1 MLCENNRHFDTNST
15 MTDKRLV
22 TTGSDYEARGLV
34 PQAFLEGIL
43 EFCFVFAQ
51 KKNILQTKTQHKKEK
66 MSDRY
71 PVCDPLVSICSPPEK
86 QLKYVTKQREG
97 GNEVVFWLAIKNA
110 ALIQWHKLKQET
122 PGIAYIDM
130 LNGIIPG

>member
-1 MLCENNRHFDTNST
+1 

-22 TTGSDYEARGLV
+22 TTGSDYQARGLV
-34 PQAFLEGIL
+34 PQAFFGGNFRI
-43 EFCFVFAQ
+43 CFVFAQ
-51 KKNILQTKTQHKKEK
+51 KKHIFQTKTRQKKEK

-71 PVCDPLVSICSPPEK
+71 PVRDPLVSICSPPE
-86 QLKYVTKQREG
+86 REG